1 MQINKPD
8 LWADFIPECIYQPVN
23 VLVKVKEK
31 HKFRPQRGQSK
42 KITKNKSRLILD
54 LD

>member
-31 HKFRPQRGQSK
+31 HTSLGLKGVKAK
-42 KITKNKSRLILD
+42 KKKSGLILD